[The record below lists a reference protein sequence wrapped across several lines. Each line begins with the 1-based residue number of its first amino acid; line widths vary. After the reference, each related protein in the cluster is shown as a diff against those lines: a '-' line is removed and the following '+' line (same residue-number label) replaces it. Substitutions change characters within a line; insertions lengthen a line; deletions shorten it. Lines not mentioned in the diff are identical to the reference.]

1 MKKLLLSFSVAL
13 AFGATAQNRMV
24 LVESFSQASCGPCA
38 AQNPALETLL
48 SANTTKAISIKY
60 QVNWPGFDPMNLHN
74 PTEIASRVS
83 YYNVSGVPDR
93 IIDGTNTD
101 ASQAII
107 DTRHAGPAPVTMNI
121 SHTINPDYTINV
133 TVTIT
138 APNVWNPSNTVLQL
152 AMVEKE
158 ITFATAPGSNG
169 ETSFKNVMRKM
180 YPNASG
186 TPVVAS
192 NFSTAG
198 GTQTFTFNNIAVPSY
213 IYKMN
218 QVRFIAWVQDN
229 TTKEV
234 HQAGFTEP
242 QPVSNYG
249 VVQSLSVPAAY
260 NCENTISGATAVL
273 SNQGNTTITT
283 ATVNYQLNGGT
294 VQTAPF
300 SGSIAPNGTANFSL
314 PAMNVTTSGAQV
326 ITTYLTNINGSG
338 INTPLGTQTIE
349 VARVTVAGSTGQF
362 VQNFSNTSF
371 PYPNYYLT
379 SPTGDN
385 WNRATA
391 NSGCL
396 RYAFY
401 NFTSGKNGEVYL
413 APVNLAS
420 STNKTM
426 TFDVTYRQYQAEN
439 DRLQVMVS
447 SDCGATWNTV
457 YDKAGSTLA
466 TLPASTAAYNT
477 PGASDWRNESIS
489 LASYANADKLIVK
502 FKATS
507 AYGNNVFVDNIM
519 IGGALAIVEF
529 EEIPVQMYPNPA
541 TETTTL
547 AFEATGS
554 YEVTLTDASGRVI
567 QTVANTSDGAVTVE
581 LNVAGLT
588 AGVYMV
594 NIMSNGKMTT
604 KSLIVG

>member
-121 SHTINPDYTINV
+121 SHTVNSDYTINV

-180 YPNASG
+180 YPNPSG

-192 NFSTAG
+192 NFSAAG

-213 IYKMN
+213 IYRMD

-242 QPVSNYG
+242 QPVANYG
-249 VVQSLSVPAAY
+249 VIQSLSVPAAY

-314 PAMNVTTSGAQV
+314 PAMNVTTSGTQV

-349 VARVTVAGSTGQF
+349 VARITVAGSTGQL

-396 RYAFY
+396 RYNFY
-401 NFTSGKNGEVYL
+401 NYTSGKNGEVYL

-420 STNKTM
+420 NTNKTM

-567 QTVANTSDGAVTVE
+567 QTVANTADGAVTVE